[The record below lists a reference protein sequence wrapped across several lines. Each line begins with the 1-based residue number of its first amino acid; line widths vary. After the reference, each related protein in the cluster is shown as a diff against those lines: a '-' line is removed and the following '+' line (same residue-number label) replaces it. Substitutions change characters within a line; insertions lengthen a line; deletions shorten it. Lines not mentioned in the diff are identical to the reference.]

1 MMPDLGDVQAV
12 LDFLLG
18 LPEVAAYALIAAGS
32 TLENLFPP
40 VPSDTFVVL
49 GGVLAD
55 RGSLEPIPV
64 LVTAWLANVTGAMF
78 VFGVARRRG
87 PEFFASRWGRRLLRP
102 HQFDRVS
109 SFYERHGLWAI
120 FFSRFLPVLRVVI
133 PTFAGFTGLGV
144 VRTLIPIATASLL
157 WNGLMVGAGV
167 FASRN
172 VARLLEVLGRVNTWL
187 LILAV
192 LLFAGIVY
200 WWIRSRREGEG
211 EDEGSEEEGTTA
223 EVDADR
229 ETPA

>member
-78 VFGVARRRG
+78 VFSVARRRG

-172 VARLLEVLGRVNTWL
+172 VARLLEILGRVNAWL
-187 LILAV
+187 IILAV
-192 LLFAGIVY
+192 LLLAGIVY
-200 WWIRSRREGEG
+200 WWIRSRRGGE
-211 EDEGSEEEGTTA
+211 EQGSEEEGTA
-223 EVDADR
+223 AAFDADR